1 MIRNR
6 TTVKPGLFLQPFVV
20 SQLSGTLIEQIVEGS
35 EVTASEYAVTSW
47 LNVVGSATP
56 GELSRELGMSPTT
69 LSAMIE
75 RLVRKKQVR
84 RVRHP
89 EDGRS
94 YVLEPTAQGQGDE
107 RAERQA
113 VPEDD
118 RAAAREPRRRPGG
131 DPRGDAPAR
140 SRPPQDPRPLKREA
154 APGRGPLLPLGV
166 GRWVRELSAAPPGRF
181 SPDSDAQNPYR
192 SSCQKSASLW

>member
-47 LNVVGSATP
+47 LNVVGGATP

-84 RVRHP
+84 RSRHP

-94 YVLEPTAQGQGDE
+94 YVLEPTARGKE
-107 RAERQA
+107 TN
-113 VPEDD
+113 
-118 RAAAREPRRRPGG
+118 ARNAKRFFKTIELLRENLDG
-131 DPRGDAPAR
+131 DPEEILEAMRRLETALR
-140 SRPPQDPRPLKREA
+140 KTLDP
-154 APGRGPLLPLGV
+154 
-166 GRWVRELSAAPPGRF
+166 
-181 SPDSDAQNPYR
+181 
-192 SSCQKSASLW
+192 

>member
-35 EVTASEYAVTSW
+35 DVTASEYAVTSW

-56 GELSRELGMSPTT
+56 GELSRELGITPTT

-75 RLVRKKQVR
+75 RLARKKQVR

-89 EDGRS
+89 DDGRS
-94 YVLEPTAQGQGDE
+94 YVLEPTAQGKATNARNGKRFLKTIE
-107 RAERQA
+107 RL
-113 VPEDD
+113 
-118 RAAAREPRRRPGG
+118 RENLDG
-131 DPRGDAPAR
+131 DPEEILEAMRR
-140 SRPPQDPRPLKREA
+140 LEA
-154 APGRGPLLPLGV
+154 ALRKTLDP
-166 GRWVRELSAAPPGRF
+166 
-181 SPDSDAQNPYR
+181 
-192 SSCQKSASLW
+192 

>member
-84 RVRHP
+84 RTRHP

-94 YVLEPTAQGQGDE
+94 YVLELTARGKATNARNGE
-107 RAERQA
+107 RFL
-113 VPEDD
+113 VWMTTV
-118 RAAAREPRRRPGG
+118 REELEG
-131 DPRGDAPAR
+131 DPEESLDGMRR
-140 SRPPQDPRPLKREA
+140 LEA
-154 APGRGPLLPLGV
+154 ALRATLDQRP
-166 GRWVRELSAAPPGRF
+166 
-181 SPDSDAQNPYR
+181 
-192 SSCQKSASLW
+192 